1 MKKKPFLTGLAI
13 LTLLFSGCEKQI
25 TEVIATDMN
34 GTVSSVPFSET
45 STEENAVST
54 LDASDFFSARD
65 FEVGYDET
73 ESAVIQL
80 NGTSAVCDSDA
91 VKISGSTVTILD
103 EGTYILSGTL
113 EDGRIVVDA
122 EKTDKTQLVL
132 NGVSIHCE
140 TSAPIYVLQ
149 ADKVFI
155 TLAEGTE
162 NTLSNGGTFTAID
175 DNNIDAVIFSKDDLT
190 LNGSGSLT
198 IASSAGHGIV
208 SKDSL
213 TITSGTYT
221 ITAASHAL
229 SGKDDVSV
237 ANASLA
243 LNSGKDGIH
252 AENNEDP
259 ELGTVYIQN
268 GNFQITAQGDGISAA
283 ADMRIEGGTFA
294 LVTGGGSENSAQQT
308 SASWGGFSGGGKHSD
323 NGMGNAKPF
332 GDSVSRDRSGGKP
345 TDGNM
350 VSMDGAM
357 VSEPPDAADSS
368 EYSAKGIKAGGNLTI
383 NGGTFSIDSADDAV
397 HSNADLTVSGGTFA
411 ITTGDDGFHADD
423 TLNVYAGTIQ
433 IRQSYEGLEALHL
446 NIFGGDIAVTS
457 SDDGLNAAGGTDA
470 SGMGGRGGDKFG
482 GRSSTSGGSISI
494 SGGTVYV
501 RASGDG
507 IDANGSVDISGGTVT
522 ISCPAQG
529 DSPSL
534 DYDTSASITGGT
546 FLGTGSSGMAQSFS
560 EAGQGG
566 ISVNAGSC
574 PAGTEILL
582 TDASGK
588 VLLQASPEESFS
600 VIIFSSPELVKGE
613 TYTLTVGSSSGEF
626 TAS

>member
-1 MKKKPFLTGLAI
+1 MKNKPFLTGLAI
-13 LTLLFSGCEKQI
+13 LALLFSGCEKQI

-65 FEVGYDET
+65 FEVGYDESD
-73 ESAVIQL
+73 SAVIQL

-122 EKTDKTQLVL
+122 EKTDKIQLVL
-132 NGVSIHCE
+132 SGITIHCK

-155 TLAEGTE
+155 TLADGTE
-162 NTLSNGGTFTAID
+162 NTLSNGGTFAAID
-175 DNNIDAVIFSKDDLT
+175 NNNIDAVIFSKDDLT

-198 IASSAGHGIV
+198 INAPAGHGIV

-229 SGKDDVSV
+229 SGKDDVSI

-243 LNSGKDGIH
+243 LTSGKDGIH
-252 AENNEDP
+252 AENDDDP
-259 ELGTVYIQN
+259 ELGTVYIQS
-268 GNFQITAQGDGISAA
+268 GDFQITAQGDGISAA

-332 GDSVSRDRSGGKP
+332 GDSVSRYRSGGKP

-350 VSMDGAM
+350 VSMDGAT
-357 VSEPPDAADSS
+357 VPEPPEAADSS
-368 EYSAKGIKAGGNLTI
+368 EDSAKGIKAGGNLTI

-397 HSNADLTVSGGTFA
+397 HSNADLTVIGGSFA
-411 ITTGDDGFHADD
+411 IATGDDGFHADD
-423 TLNVYAGTIQ
+423 TLNVYAGTLQ
-433 IRQSYEGLEALHL
+433 IRRSYEGLEALHL

-470 SGMGGRGGDKFG
+470 SGMGGRGGDKFR

-534 DYDTSASITGGT
+534 DYDTSASITSGT

-560 EAGQGG
+560 EAGQGV

-574 PAGTEILL
+574 SAGTVILL

-588 VLLQASPEESFS
+588 TLLSACPAESFS